1 MVHQLKYRQSH
12 LFLDPFH
19 QIPLVHL
26 QEKFVWQLYLTQV
39 CLYML
44 PEAGQTKVKNYNN
57 REGIYYDGSS
67 R

>member
-1 MVHQLKYRQSH
+1 MVRQLRYRQSH

-19 QIPLVHL
+19 EIPLVHL

-39 CLYML
+39 CRYML
-44 PEAGQTKVKNYNN
+44 PEAGQTKVTNYNN
-57 REGIYYDGSS
+57 KECIHYDASS